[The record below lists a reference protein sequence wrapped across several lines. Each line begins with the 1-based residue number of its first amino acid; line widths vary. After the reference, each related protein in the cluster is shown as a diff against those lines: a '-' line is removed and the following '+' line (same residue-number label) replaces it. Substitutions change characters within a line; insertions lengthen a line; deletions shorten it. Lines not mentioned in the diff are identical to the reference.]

1 MNLLTVKGVVLTQKP
16 IGEQDKF
23 IDILTDDLGV
33 LEVLVKGAGKINSKS
48 GCATQLFA
56 YSAFCL
62 NQTKRGYILNSV
74 SPIRIFYELR
84 NSVTAVALSSYFS
97 QVIQFS
103 VLPQASNAEI
113 QRLLLNCLHF
123 LAQKKYSEALL
134 KSIFELRMAALLG
147 FMPDVIMCRA
157 CGEYLP
163 QKLYFSIESGTFCC
177 SDCQSPQDE
186 FAQTVEMTAGTLQA
200 IRHIVLQEPERIFS
214 FRLNENCQDALFR
227 FSEQFLQY
235 HIDHTFSALQYY
247 KAIRASL
254 HPGMQSGD
262 ATE

>member
-1 MNLLTVKGVVLTQKP
+1 MLTVKGVVLTQKP
-16 IGEQDKF
+16 VGEQDKF

-62 NQTKRGYILNSV
+62 NRTKRGYILNSV
-74 SPIRIFYELR
+74 SPIRIFYDLR
-84 NSVTAVALSSYFS
+84 NSVTAVALASYFS
-97 QVIQFS
+97 QIIQFS
-103 VLPQASNAEI
+103 VLPQASNGEI

-123 LAQKKYSEALL
+123 LEQKKHTEALL

-147 FMPDVIMCRA
+147 FMPDVIMCRT

-163 QKLYFSIESGTFCC
+163 QQLSFSVEQGSFCC
-177 SDCQSPQDE
+177 MECRSPQE
-186 FAQTVEMTAGTLQA
+186 EYTQTVTMTAATLQA
-200 IRHIVLQEPERIFS
+200 IRHIVLQDPERIFS
-214 FRLNENCQDALFR
+214 FRLSESCQDALFR

-235 HIDHTFSALQYY
+235 HIDHTCSALQYY
-247 KAIRASL
+247 KAIHASL

-262 ATE
+262 TTET